1 MAPIE
6 GSLDMFNEAGMDNI
20 RKKSLHMTAYLMY
33 LIDSKLA
40 RYGFSVG
47 NPREDSRRGG
57 HVALEHD
64 EAYRISLALRDN
76 KVIPDY
82 REPNVI
88 RLAPIALYNT
98 YQEVYRLVEILEE
111 IVVSKAYEKY
121 TLDRVTVL

>member
-1 MAPIE
+1 
-6 GSLDMFNEAGMDNI
+6 MFNEAGMDNI
-20 RKKSLHMTAYLMY
+20 RKKSLHITAYLMY

-40 RYGFSVG
+40 RYGYSVG
-47 NPREDSRRGG
+47 NPRENSRRGG
-57 HVALEHD
+57 HVALEHE